1 MYRRMGIIH
10 AFILILTIIPGMSA
24 FGSQFPL
31 DNNTITGSFAE
42 FRTNHFHTGLDI
54 STLGQIGMP
63 IYAPNDCWVNYI
75 KRDFLGYAKA
85 VFLEDENY
93 IYVFGHLNGFDDK
106 IEHLLD
112 TNKFKQVIYPR
123 KNEIQYKK
131 GEIFAYTGRSGTLI
145 PHLHY
150 EIRSKNNNPI
160 NPLLFHGVQDSMLPE
175 IFGVAIEPMS
185 DTTLING
192 RHDIVYF
199 SCSKKTGKIDIGPIY
214 IKGAYRMAVKTIDK
228 INSQT
233 AKLAPYRI
241 VAQSGLKIFYDV
253 RFDSVSFDLSKI
265 SPNYFRGDINVKDN
279 NYLFNLFPDNSEWI
293 SPASGDVLYS
303 NIDTNILVEVYDFK
317 GNRSQ
322 INIDIIDSVLYNAS
336 GADYVKLKKVD
347 DKICVLMSGIYAKE
361 TVSSGMKENF
371 SEHIVSDRY
380 KYYIL
385 NRKGIIEKGLK
396 VDGMSTQDHIVY
408 IDDTIS
414 GGLAK
419 GVEIHSLKPLQFLF
433 EETNIQKAGMTF
445 STPLYKIKLC
455 DRFYKDP
462 IKMVITG
469 YKGQS
474 LYLYGGG
481 VYSYYGKLE
490 DTTIIKLNKFSSFIV
505 GKDEEAPRYR
515 LLSKKKKGNSVN
527 YVYKLVDDESGVD
540 WSFVADSNNIYN
552 EPDHFSG
559 TVKIKASINSA
570 FPVEFRI
577 RDKEGN
583 TKSIKLNRI

>member
-1 MYRRMGIIH
+1 MGY
-10 AFILILTIIPGMSA
+10 
-24 FGSQFPL
+24 QFPL
-31 DNNTITGSFAE
+31 DNNTVTGSFAE

-63 IYAPNDCWVNYI
+63 VYAPNDCWVSYI

-93 IYVFGHLNGFDDK
+93 IYVFGHLNGVDTK
-106 IEHLLD
+106 IAHRLA
-112 TNKFKQVIYPR
+112 TNKCKQVLYPK
-123 KNEIQYKK
+123 KNEIKYEK

-150 EIRSKNNNPI
+150 EIRSKNNNPV
-160 NPLLFHGVQDSMLPE
+160 NPLLFHGIQDSILPE
-175 IFGVAIEPMS
+175 IFGVAIEPVS

-192 RHDIVYF
+192 KHDIVYF
-199 SCSKKTGKIDIGPIY
+199 SCSNKAGKIALGPIY
-214 IKGAYRMAVKTIDK
+214 INGAYRLAVKTIDK

-241 VAQSGLKIFYDV
+241 IAQSGLKTFYDV

-279 NYLFNLFPDNSEWI
+279 NYLFNLFPDNSEWM
-293 SPASGDVLYS
+293 SPSSGDILYS
-303 NIDTNILVEVYDFK
+303 NVDTNILVDVYDFK

-322 INIDIIDSVLYNAS
+322 INLEIVDSVPS
-336 GADYVKLKKVD
+336 GAGASDYVKLKKVD
-347 DKICVLMSGIYAKE
+347 EKICVLMSGIYAKE
-361 TVSSGMKENF
+361 TVSFGMKENF
-371 SEHIVSDRY
+371 SEHIVSDKY

-396 VDGMSTQDHIVY
+396 VDGLSMQDFLVY
-408 IDDTIS
+408 IDDTNSAKI
-414 GGLAK
+414 GK
-419 GVEIHSLKPLQFLF
+419 GVEILASNPLQFLF
-433 EETNIQKAGMTF
+433 EELHIKKAGMLF
-445 STPLYKIKLC
+445 ATPLYKIKLC
-455 DRFYKDP
+455 DRFYSEP
-462 IKMVITG
+462 IKMVLNG

-481 VYSYYGKLE
+481 VYSYYGKL
-490 DTTIIKLNKFSSFIV
+490 DDVAIIKLNKLSSFIV
-505 GKDEEAPRYR
+505 GKDMESPKYR
-515 LLSKKKKGNSVN
+515 LLSKKKKGNSIS
-527 YVYKLVDDESGVD
+527 YVYKLSDGESGID
-540 WSFVADSNNIYN
+540 WSFVADSNNVYN
-552 EPDHFSG
+552 EPDHFSS
-559 TVKIKASINSA
+559 TVKIKASVNSS